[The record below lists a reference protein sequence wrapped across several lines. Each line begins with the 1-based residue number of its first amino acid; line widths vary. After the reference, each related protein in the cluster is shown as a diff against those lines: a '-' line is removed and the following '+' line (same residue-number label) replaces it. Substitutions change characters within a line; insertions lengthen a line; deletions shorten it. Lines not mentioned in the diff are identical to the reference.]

1 MAFLLEDMYLLLVFN
16 NHLLYVLLV
25 FNNPYY
31 LTFLLLTCKLFRVD
45 TAPCER
51 RSSEINGI

>member
-16 NHLLYVLLV
+16 SL
-25 FNNPYY
+25 YY
-31 LTFLLLTCKLFRVD
+31 LTFLLLTCKLFWVG
-45 TAPCER
+45 TAPYEQ

>member
-16 NHLLYVLLV
+16 DVLYVCLV
-25 FNNPYY
+25 FNN
-31 LTFLLLTCKLFRVD
+31 LSLLLFTCKPFQVGI
-45 TAPCER
+45 APYDQ